1 MITYN
6 LENYLNILK
15 EYPKTSLNPEVLK
28 NYDNLLE
35 KLNINKLVL
44 NTESDTKKTKR
55 YKLNKKSEDLLSSD
69 KVVIFKERVITE
81 KEDIDKVKDII
92 KGCLN
97 KLTTKNYEQQKE
109 VMVNILNDN
118 SDKESILEFF
128 SINFFDIIS
137 RNRFYSE
144 LYSELFN
151 ELHILYPVL
160 NKHKKMFMRSC
171 LENIY
176 NINYVDENVNYEGF
190 CKNNKK
196 NDTRR
201 SMNIFLMNLLK
212 KSLVESDEVLELVSR
227 IKEQISENRD
237 IENKS
242 YLIEELTENLFIFI
256 SESNDT
262 MKNHDEW
269 NNIIDFVKEY
279 SKYKSKDFSSIT
291 NRIIFKY
298 MDMVDLLNK

>member
-97 KLTTKNYEQQKE
+97 KLTTKNYAQQKE

>member
-97 KLTTKNYEQQKE
+97 KLTTKNYAQQKE

-160 NKHKKMFMRSC
+160 DKHKKMFMRSC

>member
-97 KLTTKNYEQQKE
+97 KLTTKNYAQQKE

-160 NKHKKMFMRSC
+160 DKHKKMFMRSC

-196 NDTRR
+196 NDMRR

-212 KSLVESDEVLELVSR
+212 KSLVDSDEVLELVSR

-262 MKNHDEW
+262 MKKHDEW

>member
-97 KLTTKNYEQQKE
+97 KLTTKNYAQQKE

-160 NKHKKMFMRSC
+160 DKHKKMFMRSC

-298 MDMVDLLNK
+298 MDMVDLINK

>member
-15 EYPKTSLNPEVLK
+15 EYPKTSLNQEVLK

-160 NKHKKMFMRSC
+160 DKHKKMFMRSC

-298 MDMVDLLNK
+298 MDMVDLINK

>member
-97 KLTTKNYEQQKE
+97 KLTTKNYAQQKE

-160 NKHKKMFMRSC
+160 DKHKKMFMRSC

-212 KSLVESDEVLELVSR
+212 KSLVESDEVLELVSS

>member
-15 EYPKTSLNPEVLK
+15 EYPKTNLNPEVLE

-160 NKHKKMFMRSC
+160 DKHKKMFMRSC